1 MQKSIATKKK
11 KKRHDRHANS
21 GHHGIA
27 SKFSRTMT
35 AMAGTTST
43 QKLTKE
49 MMVLVHSLV
58 SFKAS
63 TSLKWGKRLTR
74 RCFPIYFPAEFFR
87 RSLLVY
93 FSSLQKK
100 AKRQQTWKG
109 NEMKGVDWWV
119 KMRMGRPGP
128 GLGPGPMASR
138 PILRVMGRPISPR
151 CYVFDGPLGI
161 MGRPKYF
168 FIILNHEYYEHF

>member
-1 MQKSIATKKK
+1 
-11 KKRHDRHANS
+11 
-21 GHHGIA
+21 
-27 SKFSRTMT
+27 MT

-109 NEMKGVDWWV
+109 NEMKGVDWWAQRERDV
-119 KMRMGRPGP
+119 EKMLGNIMEHLTSAPAKPQWNSNRRRARPVNASNRHGDGRWH
-128 GLGPGPMASR
+128 
-138 PILRVMGRPISPR
+138 VTSPSVTGDR
-151 CYVFDGPLGI
+151 I
-161 MGRPKYF
+161 MIAVCF
-168 FIILNHEYYEHF
+168 L